1 MKDTVKDYMATRLIT
16 FRPEDSIIDAITTIL
31 KHSISGAPV
40 VNRHGELVGMLSES
54 DCIKTIVDGPY
65 NNLPSRGGSVN
76 DYMSTKL
83 VTITPDKSI
92 HELAYKFTK
101 SPFRRFPVI
110 ENGQLVGQ
118 ISRSDV
124 LKAIR
129 KMSKKI
135 KHVPSSWKTRI
146 PTK

>member
-1 MKDTVKDYMATRLIT
+1 MKDTVKDFMATKLIT
-16 FRPEDSIIDAITTIL
+16 FRPEDNILDAINTIL
-31 KHSISGAPV
+31 KHGISGAPV

-65 NNLPSRGGSVN
+65 NNLPSRGGVVK

-83 VTITPDKSI
+83 ITISPDKTI
-92 HELAYKFTK
+92 HELAYQFTK

-110 ENGQLVGQ
+110 ADGKLVGQ

-129 KMSKKI
+129 KMGKKI

-146 PTK
+146 PEN